1 MRTIIFICHREA
13 RLRAV
18 AIQPKA
24 AGLLRRCAPRND
36 HQLIKGRWYKP
47 ADANV
52 GGFLFLPLRRFRV
65 SFR

>member
-1 MRTIIFICHREA
+1 MPWPFLFARRVLLASRTR
-13 RLRAV
+13 RDNV
-18 AIQPKA
+18 V
-24 AGLLRRCAPRND
+24 GLLRRCAPRND